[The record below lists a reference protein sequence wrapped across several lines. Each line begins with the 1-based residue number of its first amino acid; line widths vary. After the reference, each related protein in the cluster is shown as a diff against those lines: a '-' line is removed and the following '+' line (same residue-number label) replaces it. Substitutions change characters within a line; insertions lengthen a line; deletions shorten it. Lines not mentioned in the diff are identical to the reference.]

1 MAWGQQFKQNGGFDS
16 MLNKLKRAAL
26 GAHTPHDKATAASK
40 PVPMPLPAQV
50 RILMSQ
56 HIGAPAKPIVAVG
69 DKVLTGQPVA
79 EPGGFVSAYIHSSVS
94 GTVKSIGPRKDLA
107 GNMQTCIEIQVEGD
121 EWAEGIDRTD
131 TLVTDFTDD
140 NKVIMDKIKMGGVV
154 GLGGA
159 TFPTHVK
166 LTPPPGKKCDM
177 LIINGCEC
185 EPYLTSDFRT
195 LLEKGEQV
203 VVGTAIIKQ
212 VLGVAEA
219 TIAIED
225 NKPEAIAHIESVLE
239 EFRKKSPKYNG
250 IKVMSLLKKYPEGG
264 EKQLIDAVMHRQVPS
279 GALPIDVGAVVQNVA
294 TALAIYD
301 AVQKNKPI
309 IDNSITVTGTCV
321 PADRQ
326 HNYLVR
332 VGTPLSY
339 IIEKM
344 GGAPDDAVKV
354 ISGGPM
360 MGKAIAN
367 LDAATLKGT
376 SALLFLTA
384 EQTERKPES
393 NCIRCGKCAEAC
405 PMGLEPFLLQRLARH
420 GMTEELEANA
430 VQDCIECGCCLYSCP
445 AYIPLLDII
454 RIAKGQVM
462 GIIRA
467 RAAAAKAAA
476 QAASQK

>member
-1 MAWGQQFKQNGGFDS
+1 MRRTFSIGGVHPADS
-16 MLNKLKRAAL
+16 KISRDCAIEAL
-26 GAHTPHDKATAASK
+26 PIPPTVYIS
-40 PVPMPLPAQV
+40 V
-50 RILMSQ
+50 SQ
-56 HIGAPAKPIVAVG
+56 HIGAPAKPIVAPG
-69 DKVLTGQPVA
+69 DKVKVGQPVA
-79 EPGGFVSAYIHSSVS
+79 ETGGFVSAYIHSSVS

-121 EWAEGIDRTD
+121 EWAEGIDTTD
-131 TLVTDFTDD
+131 TLITDFTDD
-140 NKVIMDKIKMGGVV
+140 NKVIMDKIKLGGIV

-166 LTPPPGKKCDM
+166 LSPPPGKKCEM

-203 VVGTAIIKQ
+203 VIGTAIIKQ
-212 VLGVAEA
+212 VLGVDKA

-225 NKPEAIAHIESVLE
+225 NKPEAIAHISEVLAAL
-239 EFRKKSPKYNG
+239 KAKSPKFNG
-250 IKVMSLLKKYPEGG
+250 IEVLSLLKKYPEGG

-294 TALAIYD
+294 TALAVYD
-301 AVQKNKPI
+301 AVQKNRPI
-309 IDNSITVTGTCV
+309 VDNSVTVTGDCL
-321 PADRQ
+321 PMDRQ

-332 VGTPLSY
+332 VGTPISF
-339 IIEKM
+339 IIEQA
-344 GGAPDDAVKV
+344 GGMPEDAVKV

-384 EQTERKPES
+384 AQTERQPQT
-393 NCIRCGKCAEAC
+393 NCIRCGRCSQAC
-405 PMGLEPFLLQRLARH
+405 PMGLEPFLLRKLTLVDNA
-420 GMTEELEANA
+420 EALEQNA

-454 RIAKGQVM
+454 RQGKVKVM

-467 RAAAAKAAA
+467 RAAAARAAAEAAKAAPA
-476 QAASQK
+476 EKK